1 MFRTMIVAAQGVF
14 FNLYFLAY
22 LISPKFSHR
31 FVGYLEEEAVKTYT
45 ILLKHMDDGHLPEWK
60 DMPAP
65 LEARTYYG
73 LPENATFRDIIL
85 AVRADEAMHREHNHH
100 FATLNASDDLE
111 NDTYEIL
118 RREQEVT
125 LEDKSGKSLENPPSL
140 EKLSLGKL

>member
-1 MFRTMIVAAQGVF
+1 MF

-45 ILLKHMDDGHLPEWK
+45 ILLAHMDAGHLPEWK

-100 FATLNASDDLE
+100 FADLNSTDNFEHDEFEVLRKEQEANLEAKLE
-111 NDTYEIL
+111 NN
-118 RREQEVT
+118 
-125 LEDKSGKSLENPPSL
+125 LENSPIPNPQFT
-140 EKLSLGKL
+140 LSK